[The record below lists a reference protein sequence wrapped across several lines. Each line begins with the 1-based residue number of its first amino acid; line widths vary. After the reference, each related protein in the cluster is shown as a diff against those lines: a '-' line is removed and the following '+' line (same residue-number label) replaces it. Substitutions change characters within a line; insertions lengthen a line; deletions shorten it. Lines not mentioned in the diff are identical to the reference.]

1 MCCQSMTFH
10 LMRSLP
16 DALRR
21 RSLGSRSVQPWRL
34 GSSTHLGQKSYF
46 NAFQRRIKNGYR
58 IFQKSS
64 LTLIEL
70 EIAELAQKAL
80 HHAVDVLL
88 ESVHLSCSVV
98 VLQILHN
105 LLHVV
110 LEVGHVVVLLGKTS
124 LNQPKVDKMLRGIL
138 QGSVHLWLRTK
149 STPDSEASS
158 VPSSI
163 SSAEAL
169 LPSSCTSPSVLT
181 SCWGE
186 SWVQFLAL
194 SYSV

>member
-1 MCCQSMTFH
+1 MCCQSMKLH

-16 DALRR
+16 DVLRR

-46 NAFQRRIKNGYR
+46 NAFQRRLQRRFKNGYR

-70 EIAELAQKAL
+70 EIAELAKKAL

-88 ESVHLSCSVV
+88 ESVHLGCSVV

-110 LEVGHVVVLLGKTS
+110 LQVDSVVLLRAESRLGETVVEDDV
-124 LNQPKVDKMLRGIL
+124 NT
-138 QGSVHLWLRTK
+138 TK
-149 STPDSEASS
+149 RK
-158 VPSSI
+158 
-163 SSAEAL
+163 
-169 LPSSCTSPSVLT
+169 
-181 SCWGE
+181 
-186 SWVQFLAL
+186 Q
-194 SYSV
+194 

>member
-10 LMRSLP
+10 WMRSLP

-46 NAFQRRIKNGYR
+46 NAFQRRLQRRFKNGYR

-70 EIAELAQKAL
+70 EIAELAKKAL
-80 HHAVDVLL
+80 HHTVDILL
-88 ESVHLSCSVV
+88 ESVHLSCTVV

-110 LEVGHVVVLLGKTS
+110 LEVGHVVVLLGKAC
-124 LNQPKVDKMLRGIL
+124 LNQPEIAQMSKRHLAGFSSPVVENQVDTGLGGL
-138 QGSVHLWLRTK
+138 LG
-149 STPDSEASS
+149 
-158 VPSSI
+158 
-163 SSAEAL
+163 AL
-169 LPSSCTSPSVLT
+169 LHLLGGGVAALELHVAERSHLVL
-181 SCWGE
+181 GE
-186 SWVQFLAL
+186 K
-194 SYSV
+194 

>member
-1 MCCQSMTFH
+1 MCCRSMTFH

-34 GSSTHLGQKSYF
+34 GSSTHLGQKSYL
-46 NAFQRRIKNGYR
+46 NAFQRRLQRRFKNGNR

-70 EIAELAQKAL
+70 EIAELAKKAL

-88 ESVHLSCSVV
+88 ESVHLGCSVV

-124 LNQPKVDKMLRGIL
+124 LNQPEIAQMSRGIL
-138 QGSVHLWLRTK
+138 QGAFHLWLRTK

-181 SCWGE
+181 SCWGKVG
-186 SWVQFLAL
+186 SNFWH
-194 SYSV
+194 